1 MHRPFFDSVT
11 PLIKSCSKNG
21 VSTLCGR
28 FLDKYV
34 ERFLSTNCISIQSCQ
49 TFCIFWLVHC
59 IYALILVTF
68 LYSMKDFI
76 SLIKTVS
83 INICKIFQPFREE
96 KEGEGEIDV
105 TISVAK
111 AEENLDKISHFT
123 MSGFFNLLA
132 SSYQIKQ
139 LMSVNVQY
147 NQYKN
152 LNGFSFITS
161 TSNFFN
167 LEVVEITY
175 YSYYTMSK

>member
-1 MHRPFFDSVT
+1 
-11 PLIKSCSKNG
+11 
-21 VSTLCGR
+21 
-28 FLDKYV
+28 
-34 ERFLSTNCISIQSCQ
+34 
-49 TFCIFWLVHC
+49 
-59 IYALILVTF
+59 
-68 LYSMKDFI
+68 MKDFI
-76 SLIKTVS
+76 ILIKTVS

-111 AEENLDKISHFT
+111 AEENLDKISHFI

-139 LMSVNVQY
+139 LMSVDV
-147 NQYKN
+147 QYKN

>member
-1 MHRPFFDSVT
+1 M
-11 PLIKSCSKNG
+11 
-21 VSTLCGR
+21 CGR
-28 FLDKYV
+28 FIDKYV
-34 ERFLSTNCISIQSCQ
+34 ERFLPTNCISIQSCQ

-83 INICKIFQPFREE
+83 INRCKIFQPFREE

-111 AEENLDKISHFT
+111 AEENLDKILHFT

-139 LMSVNVQY
+139 LMSVDVH
-147 NQYKN
+147 YKN

-161 TSNFFN
+161 TLNFFN

-175 YSYYTMSK
+175 YSYCAMSK